1 MPTIA
6 FLFFVGE
13 SMKNQKIELRSSL
26 DRLGRIIIPEYL
38 LLQFDLKKG
47 DCVELIPDNGKI
59 KLRKAEKPI
68 K

>member
-1 MPTIA
+1 M
-6 FLFFVGE
+6 
-13 SMKNQKIELRSSL
+13 RSSL

-47 DCVELIPDNGKI
+47 DCVELIPDDGKI